1 MAKNAKVKT
10 QYGCTSCGE
19 VFSKWHGKCPSC
31 GQMNSIQELNRKEA
45 DLLHQQSRPSATA
58 LKTVTLDATEPLK
71 VKRLDAG
78 IDEVN
83 RVLGGG
89 FPAGAVVLLGGE
101 PGIGKSTLLAQCC
114 GAIGHKKDVL
124 YVTAEESVTQVQERF
139 QRLECATGKVHL
151 ASSTD
156 CDEIRASILSG
167 DYQLAVI
174 DSIQLV
180 SLQTVD
186 GLPGSVSQVR
196 SCTAALVDAA
206 KHSGCALILVGHVTK
221 DGQLAGPR
229 MLEHLVDTVLN
240 FDGDRYQELRTL
252 RAVKNRFGSTN
263 ELGLFTMGNKGLE
276 AVEDA
281 SGLFIK
287 DRDASLP
294 GSCIVPA
301 LEGNRCVL
309 VEVQALVNP
318 SDYPQPVR
326 RVSGLDHNRVQMII
340 AVLCRRLHYKLGNA
354 DIFVNVTGGAR
365 VLEPSADL
373 GIALAIA
380 SAYTDAIIPPDLAAI
395 GEIGL
400 GGELRPA
407 TRYDV
412 RAFEA
417 RRLGFKQLLGPGK
430 GSGRGRIVASSLGE
444 AIKAVL

>member
-1 MAKNAKVKT
+1 MAKNKT
-10 QYGCTSCGE
+10 KSQFGCTDCGD
-19 VFSKWHGKCPSC
+19 VFAKWHGKCPSC
-31 GQMNSIQELNRKEA
+31 GAMNSIGELNKREA
-45 DLLHQQSRPSATA
+45 ELMQVQHSSHSRGA
-58 LKTVTLDATEPLK
+58 LKTVSLDRSERID

-78 IDEVN
+78 INEVN

-89 FPAGAVVLLGGE
+89 FPAGAVILLGGE

-114 GAIGHKKDVL
+114 GAVGYKKPVL
-124 YVTAEESVTQVQERF
+124 YVTAEESVDQVRERF
-139 QRLECATGKVHL
+139 HRLESASDLVQL

-156 CDEIRASILSG
+156 CEEIAASILSKAF
-167 DYQLAVI
+167 DLVVI

-180 SLQTVD
+180 AMNNVD

-196 SCTAALVDAA
+196 SCCAKLVEAT
-206 KHSGCALILVGHVTK
+206 KHSGCSLVLVGHVTK

-263 ELGLFTMGNKGLE
+263 ELGLFTMGSKGLE
-276 AVEDA
+276 EVEDA

-309 VEVQALVNP
+309 VEVQALVNTT
-318 SDYPQPVR
+318 DYPQPVR
-326 RVSGLDHNRVQMII
+326 RVSGLDNNRVQMII
-340 AVLCRRLHYKLGNA
+340 AVLSRRLRYKLGNC

-380 SAYTDAIIPPDLAAI
+380 SAYTDTVTASDWVANYAQQH
-395 GEIGL
+395 
-400 GGELRPA
+400 A
-407 TRYDV
+407 TMCEPLKR
-412 RAFEA
+412 
-417 RRLGFKQLLGPGK
+417 
-430 GSGRGRIVASSLGE
+430 VASAS
-444 AIKAVL
+444 KA